1 MVYPKYTNKE
11 CHYGLS
17 YATFTHAGLITSY
30 RTKSLYKSIFVL
42 SGPHDISFMK
52 KIGSLL
58 KIPVMK
64 FEYYN
69 LETRFHKRQ
78 VSFLVVKTVK

>member
-1 MVYPKYTNKE
+1 VVSN
-11 CHYGLS
+11 
-17 YATFTHAGLITSY
+17 ATFTHAGLTTSY

-42 SGPHDISFMK
+42 SGPRDISFMK
-52 KIGSLL
+52 KLGSLL

-64 FEYYN
+64 FEFYN

-78 VSFLVVKTVK
+78 VSFSIK